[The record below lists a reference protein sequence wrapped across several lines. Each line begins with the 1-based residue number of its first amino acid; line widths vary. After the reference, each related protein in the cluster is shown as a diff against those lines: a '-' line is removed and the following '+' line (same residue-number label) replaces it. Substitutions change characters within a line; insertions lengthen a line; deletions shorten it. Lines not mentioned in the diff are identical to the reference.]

1 MSKENSKF
9 KNKKLYIIISIIAVF
24 IISFIVYLIY
34 SRNKFINDIKS
45 HYGKKVE
52 IIKNT
57 KIYSK
62 NKKVI
67 GKVNK
72 GYTFDIENKTIDDTE
87 LVVFLNSEIKP
98 IVIKS
103 AKDETLV
110 QLILPI
116 KTY

>member
-1 MSKENSKF
+1 M
-9 KNKKLYIIISIIAVF
+9 
-24 IISFIVYLIY
+24 YLIY

-72 GYTFDIENKTIDDTE
+72 GYTFDIENKTIDDTDDTY
-87 LVVFLNSEIKP
+87 FKIKDTDYYLYYDSVKKVKK
-98 IVIKS
+98 IV
-103 AKDETLV
+103 KDKL
-110 QLILPI
+110 LLFI
-116 KTY
+116 